1 VLWTPLIENQF
12 NWDRGKIL
20 AGILNAIITLFT
32 VAIFARVI
40 LTFVIPMTG
49 GRPHPVLVT
58 VITFV
63 NQVTE
68 PILGPVRRSLPSF
81 GGFDFSPMAV
91 LIILILL
98 RRVVDSVF

>member
-1 VLWTPLIENQF
+1 M
-12 NWDRGKIL
+12 
-20 AGILNAIITLFT
+20 AGLLNAILTLFT
-32 VAIFARVI
+32 IVIFARVI
-40 LTFVIPMTG
+40 LSFIIQMS
-49 GRPHPVLVT
+49 GRMPHPIVLT
-58 VITFV
+58 INAFV

-68 PILGPVRRSLPSF
+68 PILGPIRRSLPSF

>member
-1 VLWTPLIENQF
+1 M
-12 NWDRGKIL
+12 
-20 AGILNAIITLFT
+20 AGLLNAILTLFT
-32 VAIFARVI
+32 IAIFARVI
-40 LTFVIPMTG
+40 LSFITQMSG
-49 GRPHPVLVT
+49 GSPHPIL
-58 VITFV
+58 ITINAFV

-68 PILGPVRRSLPSF
+68 PILGPIRRSLPSF